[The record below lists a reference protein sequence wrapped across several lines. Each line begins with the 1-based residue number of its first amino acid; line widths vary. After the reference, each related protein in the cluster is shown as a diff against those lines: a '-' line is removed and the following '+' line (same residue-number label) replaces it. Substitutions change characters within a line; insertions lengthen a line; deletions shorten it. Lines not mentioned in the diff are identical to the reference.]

1 MVTVPL
7 GRQNDFLAPMG
18 YLLIAVSE
26 VLRSTAIPITVYLGL
41 SWLELDRVGSSRA
54 QPPETSPHLFL
65 CAIPIE
71 ILMKVFEAKERTVS

>member
-65 CAIPIE
+65 CTIPIA
-71 ILMKVFEAKERTVS
+71 ILMKVF

>member
-41 SWLELDRVGSSRA
+41 SWLEL
-54 QPPETSPHLFL
+54 E
-65 CAIPIE
+65 
-71 ILMKVFEAKERTVS
+71 